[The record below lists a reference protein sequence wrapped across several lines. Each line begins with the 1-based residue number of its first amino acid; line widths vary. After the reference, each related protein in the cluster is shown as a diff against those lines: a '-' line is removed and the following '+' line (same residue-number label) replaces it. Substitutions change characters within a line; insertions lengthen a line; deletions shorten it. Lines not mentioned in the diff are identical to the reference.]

1 MILHNR
7 RMTPDDLIGHEAV
20 LDRLTATLAEDRLAH
35 ALLVSGPAGVGKT
48 TLALRL
54 AAVALDAAGWPG
66 GLHAHPDLWCED
78 SDAERIGIDR
88 IRWGAHAGEGPSL
101 QDVMSLRPYAGG
113 RRVAVIAR
121 AERLTEQA
129 ADSLLKTLEE
139 PPPSTLIVLCAS
151 SPDSLPPTV
160 LSRLQQYPL
169 KPVPTA
175 VIAAWL
181 TRGAVD
187 EPLARLAAG
196 LSAGRPG
203 RARRLATEHGFLRA
217 EVEALHAFLAVA
229 GTGSDGALRAA
240 AALTPPAGA
249 EGRER
254 ALLLLAVWASFVR
267 DALLDATSV
276 PEMRVWTD
284 YAAPLERWAESLG
297 PARLTEILGLVLR
310 AIVDI
315 AQNAQPRLTFDCLF
329 LDVFA
334 SPQSP
339 PPTLPSEAPAALGEA
354 PEAAAASARTRA
366 ARPTGRRPRR
376 R

>member
-1 MILHNR
+1 
-7 RMTPDDLIGHEAV
+7 MTPDDLIGHEAV

-35 ALLVSGPAGVGKT
+35 ALLLSGPAGVGKT

-54 AAVALDAAGWPG
+54 AAVALDAATWPG

-88 IRWGAHAGEGPSL
+88 IRWGAHGDDGPSL

-139 PPPSTLIVLCAS
+139 PPPATLIVLCAS

-160 LSRLQQYPL
+160 LSRLQQFAL
-169 KPVPTA
+169 RPVPTA

-181 TRGAVD
+181 ARSGVD

-196 LSAGRPG
+196 LGAGRPG
-203 RARRLATEHGFLRA
+203 RARRLATEPGFLRG

-229 GTGSDGALRAA
+229 GTGTDGALHAA

-267 DALLDATSV
+267 DAVFDATSV
-276 PEMRVWTD
+276 PEMRVWTE
-284 YAAPLERWAESLG
+284 YAVPLERWAESLG
-297 PARLTEILGLVLR
+297 PGRLTEILGLLLR
-310 AIVDI
+310 ATVDI
-315 AQNAQPRLTFDCLF
+315 AQNAQPRLTFDALF

-334 SPQSP
+334 GPHSP
-339 PPTLPSEAPAALGEA
+339 PPTAPSEAPTALGEA
-354 PEAAAASARTRA
+354 PVAEAANGRARV
-366 ARPTGRRPRR
+366 ARPGSRRPRR